1 MVDTVI
7 VMGVSGAG
15 KTTVAEDLARAMD
28 WPMAEGDDF
37 HPPEN
42 VAKMHSGQPLNDE
55 DRWPWLRTIAKWIGE
70 REAERQSSVVTCS
83 ALKRSYRDVLRDGH
97 PSVRFCHLI
106 TDVDLIRGRVEH
118 RAGHFMPPTLLA
130 SQVATLE
137 PLQAD
142 EDGVVVDVS
151 GTEEEVLEAVL
162 KALGLTPV
170 GSSSSPARVQESE

>member
-15 KTTVAEDLARAMD
+15 KTTVAQDLARVMG

-37 HPPEN
+37 HPPAN
-42 VAKMHSGQPLNDE
+42 VAKMHEGHPLDDE
-55 DRWPWLRTIAKWIGE
+55 DRWPWLRSIAAWIGE
-70 REAERQSSVVTCS
+70 REAEGQNSVVTCS

-106 TDVDLIRGRVEH
+106 TEVDLIRGRMEH

-137 PLQAD
+137 PLEPD
-142 EDGVVVDVS
+142 ENGVVVDVS
-151 GTEEEVLEAVL
+151 GTEEEVLQAVL
-162 KALGLTPV
+162 KALGLTPP
-170 GSSSSPARVQESE
+170 GS

>member
-15 KTTVAEDLARAMD
+15 KTTVAQDLARVMG

-37 HPPEN
+37 HPPAN
-42 VAKMHSGQPLNDE
+42 VAKMHEGHPLDDE
-55 DRWPWLRTIAKWIGE
+55 DRWPWLRSIAAWIGE
-70 REAERQSSVVTCS
+70 REAEGQNSVVTCS

-106 TDVDLIRGRVEH
+106 TEVDLIRGRMEH

-137 PLQAD
+137 PLEPD
-142 EDGVVVDVS
+142 ENGVVVDVS
-151 GTEEEVLEAVL
+151 GTEEEVLQAVL

-170 GSSSSPARVQESE
+170 DA

>member
-15 KTTVAEDLARAMD
+15 KTTVAEDLARVMG

-37 HPPEN
+37 HPPAN
-42 VAKMHSGQPLNDE
+42 VAKMHEGQPLNDE
-55 DRWPWLRTIAKWIGE
+55 DRWPWLRSIADWIGQ
-70 REAERQSSVVTCS
+70 REAEGQSSVVTCS

-106 TDVDLIRGRVEH
+106 TGIGLIRGRMEH
-118 RAGHFMPPTLLA
+118 RKGHYMPPSLLE

-137 PLQAD
+137 PLEPD
-142 EDGVVVDVS
+142 ENGVVVDVS
-151 GTEEEVLEAVL
+151 GTEQEVLQAVL

-170 GSSSSPARVQESE
+170 GS